1 MKNEQL
7 TQKADKEA
15 VTNTSVFMSK
25 AFNEI
30 LDGAV
35 PKSKQ
40 MVQLVREN
48 TSSEEKP
55 LVMLKLK
62 YWVWALAI
70 VGVLWSFWFFSFG
83 TIIPYLTTGD
93 FAAIWPAY
101 NGKSIITKA
110 GFFIGSWL
118 FWLYS
123 PALIQGFRTGDVAF
137 YENHVEVEPYLGIFK
152 KRMIRYDVM
161 HVKQRGDRGM
171 VLTNGIAPKWREHP
185 FYYWKAIYWNGIG
198 VTMMSMG
205 VNNPENLDHALLI
218 IRERAITIS
227 KF

>member
-7 TQKADKEA
+7 TP
-15 VTNTSVFMSK
+15 NTAPETFANASAFISK
-25 AFNEI
+25 TFNKI

-40 MVQLVREN
+40 MIQLVQEN
-48 TSSEEKP
+48 TPSEAKP
-55 LVMLKLK
+55 LVILRLK
-62 YWVWALAI
+62 YWVWALALVTI
-70 VGVLWSFWFFSFG
+70 LWSFWFFSFG

-101 NGKSIITKA
+101 NGKSITTKA
-110 GFFIGSWL
+110 GFFIGSWIY
-118 FWLYS
+118 WLYS

-137 YENHVEVEPYLGIFK
+137 YETYVEVEPYLGFFK

-171 VLTNGIAPKWREHP
+171 VLTNGIAPKWRENP
-185 FYYWKAIYWNGIG
+185 FYYWKAIYWDGIG

-205 VNNPENLDHALLI
+205 VSNPESLDHALLI

-227 KF
+227 KL